1 MSKQRK
7 APTPKATSNPDFE
20 AVCTWYRMEFANYS
34 FEVARDV
41 IQSILEK
48 KIDNR
53 SPEYYAMTVGVICLY
68 ARPFTNNKPAGKL
81 TDDIVPAKFK
91 SLHDK
96 VITMRHKLF
105 AHSEATLA
113 VGQDDYPHDD
123 KTIVMA
129 VSRVA
134 VIPDA
139 LEQIKDLVDELITK
153 TNFHRSKFAK
163 KFTKHL
169 QKLGKGEFRLNI
181 ADPAAPLFQ
190 KLSDAEMLVR
200 EQKKSVLDPRS
211 TLKPWQRSKSLPM
224 SQQVFYRA
232 QRTQAPI
239 ANERGQ
245 VTLNYIIA
253 VNTHDHEG
261 NEYKDL
267 KDRARNAFNQ
277 LPGRIV
283 NDPVNLA
290 EIIEEDVPKEK
301 LERVITLLDSVLY
314 QVKND

>member
-113 VGQDDYPHDD
+113 VSPDYYPHEAVIENDG

-134 VIPDA
+134 VKPDV
-139 LEQIKDLVDELITK
+139 LEQMRDLVEDLIKK
-153 TNFHRSKFAK
+153 TNYHRSKLAN
-163 KFTKHL
+163 KFTKTL
-169 QKLGKGEFRLNI
+169 RKLGKGQFRLNI
-181 ADPAAPLFQ
+181 ANPTAPLFQ

-200 EQKKSVLDPRS
+200 KKKKSVLEPSS
-211 TLKPWQRSKSLPM
+211 T
-224 SQQVFYRA
+224 
-232 QRTQAPI
+232 I
-239 ANERGQ
+239 
-245 VTLNYIIA
+245 
-253 VNTHDHEG
+253 
-261 NEYKDL
+261 
-267 KDRARNAFNQ
+267 
-277 LPGRIV
+277 
-283 NDPVNLA
+283 
-290 EIIEEDVPKEK
+290 
-301 LERVITLLDSVLY
+301 
-314 QVKND
+314 